1 MLSPHKENICFC
13 KKYLAVRVPHPSF
26 PVAVI
31 PSGRLHLGHLAA
43 DALAHLAQNMVFQ
56 HNMGPEIAPV
66 QRKVVF
72 SIIRRWLR
80 CVGCAKHGTL

>member
-1 MLSPHKENICFC
+1 M
-13 KKYLAVRVPHPSF
+13 
-26 PVAVI
+26 
-31 PSGRLHLGHLAA
+31 PSGKLHLGHLAA

-56 HNMGPEIAPV
+56 HKMGPEIAPV

-80 CVGCAKHGTL
+80 CVGYAKHGTL